1 MILGPGTFPWKT
13 APQVLENTFVHE
25 DQALWMEG
33 NHLLFMDTLQGGSQ
47 VQLSVSGN
55 VLAWEREGLTYRLEG
70 DLSMEAARRIA
81 ESLP

>member
-1 MILGPGTFPWKT
+1 
-13 APQVLENTFVHE
+13 
-25 DQALWMEG
+25 MEG